1 MQLVSLY
8 ITSSLS
14 ILSAAEARE
23 MKGIIHLL
31 TKNIFFF
38 FYSEISSD
46 LDFTLLPV
54 VEYKLYKHSIFKFES
69 NDQMI

>member
-1 MQLVSLY
+1 
-8 ITSSLS
+8 
-14 ILSAAEARE
+14 

-69 NDQMI
+69 NDDQMI